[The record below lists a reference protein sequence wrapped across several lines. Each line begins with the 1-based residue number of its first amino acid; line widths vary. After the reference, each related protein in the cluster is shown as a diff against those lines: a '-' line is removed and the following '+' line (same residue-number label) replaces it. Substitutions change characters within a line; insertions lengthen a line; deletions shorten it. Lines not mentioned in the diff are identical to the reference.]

1 MSILSQNCRG
11 LGNPQTIKALQKVI
25 QKEAPDIVFLMETKT
40 HVDGIKSVQNKINYK
55 HGLVI
60 PSEGQSGR
68 TAMLWKIKS
77 SVHIQSYSKWY
88 IDTHVNVGRSGW
100 WCITRFYGN
109 PKASKREESWKLLK
123 FLHQRS
129 QFPWMVV
136 GDLNEIIGMSKRRE
150 SNQTGKTNKK
160 ILERQLMYVA

>member
-1 MSILSQNCRG
+1 
-11 LGNPQTIKALQKVI
+11 
-25 QKEAPDIVFLMETKT
+25 METKT

-88 IDTHVNVGRSGW
+88 IDAHVNVGRSGW

-123 FLHQRS
+123 FLHLRS

-136 GDLNEIIGMSKRRE
+136 GDLNEIIGMGKRRE
-150 SNQTGKTNKK
+150 SN
-160 ILERQLMYVA
+160 